1 MALQFARD
9 ITLDK
14 SLPNNVDA
22 ERSILGAILLDN
34 AVCNQAVEFINR
46 DDFYLDSHRRIFDK
60 MIQLSEKGSAIDY
73 LTVAEALQRSGE
85 LEQVGGISFLSALT
99 DGVPRTANIEH
110 YARIVKGKSVL
121 RRLIN
126 EANKIIATCFEAEED
141 PQIILDNAEKAI
153 FALAEDRIR
162 EGFTHLK
169 PVLHQQLEAVEKMA
183 GRENML
189 TGVPTGFTEFDKLTN
204 GLQKTDLI
212 IIAARPSTGKTSL
225 VLNMVQN
232 AALKYGAVAGVF
244 SLEMSKQQLVQRM
257 LCSESQVDAQ
267 RFRNGFLNKEEWG
280 RLAEGL
286 AHLAEGKIFIDDTP
300 GISILEMRAKARRL
314 KAEHGLDMLVVD
326 YLQLMSG
333 RGRTESRQQEV
344 SQISRDLKALAK
356 ELDVPVIALSQLSR
370 APETRTN
377 HEPQLSDLRESGSIE
392 QDADIVAF
400 IFREEM
406 YNETEENKGIA
417 QLLVRKNRNGPTND
431 IKMVFI
437 KQFTRFEN
445 LWQEF

>member
-60 MIQLSEKGSAIDY
+60 MIELSEKGSAIDY

-189 TGVPTGFTEFDKLTN
+189 TG
-204 GLQKTDLI
+204 
-212 IIAARPSTGKTSL
+212 
-225 VLNMVQN
+225 
-232 AALKYGAVAGVF
+232 
-244 SLEMSKQQLVQRM
+244 
-257 LCSESQVDAQ
+257 
-267 RFRNGFLNKEEWG
+267 
-280 RLAEGL
+280 
-286 AHLAEGKIFIDDTP
+286 
-300 GISILEMRAKARRL
+300 
-314 KAEHGLDMLVVD
+314 
-326 YLQLMSG
+326 
-333 RGRTESRQQEV
+333 
-344 SQISRDLKALAK
+344 
-356 ELDVPVIALSQLSR
+356 
-370 APETRTN
+370 
-377 HEPQLSDLRESGSIE
+377 
-392 QDADIVAF
+392 
-400 IFREEM
+400 
-406 YNETEENKGIA
+406 
-417 QLLVRKNRNGPTND
+417 
-431 IKMVFI
+431 
-437 KQFTRFEN
+437 
-445 LWQEF
+445 